1 MRDNQHHRG
10 GGGPRVRV
18 SFCFF
23 LHHHLASSSSLS
35 GKRRSI
41 SSLSLSFSRSFPV
54 VPVSSIPLLMDY
66 LSRSFSLSLYFAS
79 WIDDDNASLCLC
91 SLTFTHKMYT
101 KQDEAAPMGGQQQQH
116 PPRGPPPGMGGARA
130 PPGFGGSNRGG
141 GYYGGNRSPPR
152 ANRPQMMMTQQQ
164 RAQSRDRYPAD
175 DDHVAEDGE
184 VGELPP
190 PGMGR
195 GPPPGMMAPPSGS
208 RFPPIPTGGR
218 TSQPRAGFD
227 EPAMASAAI
236 PANRPSLLAQT
247 QHQKKY
253 VPPQIP
259 GDGGGGSAPVGPPP
273 GVLKPPTTSGIRGS
287 EGDLTSPSKKK
298 LGWGRSLKPQ
308 QAPPPKKEE
317 NEEDE
322 EKKVEKE
329 KEEEEEKPP
338 FRLPSAPP
346 VAIEKKAAPTKEEA
360 PTMDDKEL
368 KKLKAAENR
377 LKTTKAALVA
387 QMDRVD
393 ETVVELEKELEA
405 LVDQRRL
412 EKQKDKE
419 DRDGDSSD
427 LRYARRE
434 TELLR
439 NRLQT
444 AEKQREQRE
453 LFVEE
458 RNQEARELANRE
470 RELKDIRKASAS
482 ETEKAARFLANR
494 VCREMCERDKKK
506 VSEEIPK
513 QFAAENKNR
522 HDDAEERITSK
533 DHISL
538 PSIYSIP
545 KEQQTNA
552 ADIAKRVYDEEND
565 EKKRGKV
572 REQIMNV
579 LRKRKKKLNE
589 YEYTLALQYLK
600 YRERWRVSLMF
611 KAAEKE
617 RRERLAQKGN
627 RRGITGM
634 GGGPSSSSRNR
645 SDSRNQQVGAG
656 GGVGGLYGAP
666 GFGFGRSDGVARS
679 EYEEMQMIKALQRKE
694 ELKTLCKV
702 PDMILDEHER
712 RIAIFDSRNG
722 LVEDPK
728 AEHDAEKFIRPWTE
742 DEIRVYHEK
751 FTAYGKNFRRIAKH
765 LPGRDTADCVVYYY
779 RNQKTSDGFKA
790 RRKAAAK
797 KRKMYNDARRSGAT
811 GLYSAPPEA
820 IAQTFKEREET
831 QRSALTAEARLER
844 AALAQAAK
852 AAKAKKRAEKREREG
867 GGNDNERKGS
877 FSELTDASG
886 EVSGEAKRQKA

>member
-1 MRDNQHHRG
+1 M
-10 GGGPRVRV
+10 
-18 SFCFF
+18 
-23 LHHHLASSSSLS
+23 
-35 GKRRSI
+35 
-41 SSLSLSFSRSFPV
+41 
-54 VPVSSIPLLMDY
+54 
-66 LSRSFSLSLYFAS
+66 
-79 WIDDDNASLCLC
+79 
-91 SLTFTHKMYT
+91 
-101 KQDEAAPMGGQQQQH
+101 MGGQ
-116 PPRGPPPGMGGARA
+116 RGPPPGMMMRGPPPGMMGGRG
-130 PPGFGGSNRGG
+130 PPPPRSGFGGS
-141 GYYGGNRSPPR
+141 RSPPR
-152 ANRPQMMMTQQQ
+152 SNRPQMMNQQQQQ
-164 RAQSRDRYPAD
+164 RTNAQSRDRYPISD
-175 DDHVAEDGE
+175 DGE
-184 VGELPP
+184 DGELPP
-190 PGMGR
+190 PGMTR
-195 GPPPGMMAPPSGS
+195 PPPESK
-208 RFPPIPTGGR
+208 FPPIPTGGR
-218 TSQPRAGFD
+218 TSHPRPGFD
-227 EPAMASAAI
+227 EPATSNATI

-247 QHQKKY
+247 QHQKKHA
-253 VPPQIP
+253 PPSIP
-259 GDGGGGSAPVGPPP
+259 GEGGAGALGPPP
-273 GVLKPPTTSGIRGS
+273 GVLKPPTGGGS
-287 EGDLTSPSKKK
+287 EAELTSPTKKK
-298 LGWGRSLKPQ
+298 LGWGRSLKTQ
-308 QAPPPKKEE
+308 HAPVPKKEE
-317 NEEDE
+317 KEEEEE
-322 EKKVEKE
+322 EKKEKV

-338 FRLPSAPP
+338 SRPPSAPP
-346 VAIEKKAAPTKEEA
+346 VVIEKKAMVKEEVT
-360 PTMDDKEL
+360 PSIDDKEL

-377 LKTTKAALVA
+377 LKTTKTALVA

-419 DRDGDSSD
+419 DRDGEASD
-427 LRYARRE
+427 LRYAKRE

-458 RNQEARELANRE
+458 RNQEARDLANRE
-470 RELKDIRKASAS
+470 RELKEIRKASAS
-482 ETEKAARFLANR
+482 QTERAARFLANR

-513 QFAAENKNR
+513 QFAAENKKK
-522 HDDAEERITSK
+522 HEDAEERITSK
-533 DHISL
+533 YHMSL
-538 PSIYSIP
+538 PGIYSIP

-552 ADIAKRVYDEEND
+552 GDIAKRVYDEEKD

-572 REQIMNV
+572 REQVVKV
-579 LRKRKKKLNE
+579 LRDRKKKLSE

-600 YRERWRVSLMF
+600 HRERWRVSLMF
-611 KAAEKE
+611 QAAEKE

-645 SDSRNQQVGAG
+645 SDSRNQQGGAG
-656 GGVGGLYGAP
+656 AAVSVSYGAP
-666 GFGFGRSDGVARS
+666 GFAFGRSDGVARS

-765 LPGRDTADCVVYYY
+765 LPGRNTADCVVYYY
-779 RNQKTSDGFKA
+779 RNQKTSDGFKP

-797 KRKMYNDARRSGAT
+797 KRKMYNDARRSGAA

-820 IAQTFKEREET
+820 IVQTFKEREET

-852 AAKAKKRAEKREREG
+852 AAKAKKRAEKREREKMENEQVG
-867 GGNDNERKGS
+867 GE
-877 FSELTDASG
+877 E
-886 EVSGEAKRQKA
+886 KRQKA

>member
-1 MRDNQHHRG
+1 M
-10 GGGPRVRV
+10 
-18 SFCFF
+18 
-23 LHHHLASSSSLS
+23 
-35 GKRRSI
+35 
-41 SSLSLSFSRSFPV
+41 
-54 VPVSSIPLLMDY
+54 M
-66 LSRSFSLSLYFAS
+66 
-79 WIDDDNASLCLC
+79 
-91 SLTFTHKMYT
+91 
-101 KQDEAAPMGGQQQQH
+101 EGQ
-116 PPRGPPPGMGGARA
+116 RGPPPGMMMRGPPPGMMGGRG
-130 PPGFGGSNRGG
+130 PPPPRSGFGGS
-141 GYYGGNRSPPR
+141 RSPPR
-152 ANRPQMMMTQQQ
+152 SNRPQMMNQQQQQQ
-164 RAQSRDRYPAD
+164 RTNAQSRDRYPISD
-175 DDHVAEDGE
+175 DGE
-184 VGELPP
+184 DGELPP

-195 GPPPGMMAPPSGS
+195 GLPPGMTRPTPESK
-208 RFPPIPTGGR
+208 FPPIPTGGR
-218 TSQPRAGFD
+218 TSHPRPGFD
-227 EPAMASAAI
+227 EPATSNATI

-247 QHQKKY
+247 QHQKKHA
-253 VPPQIP
+253 PPSIP
-259 GDGGGGSAPVGPPP
+259 GDGAAGALGPPP
-273 GVLKPPTTSGIRGS
+273 GVLKPPTGGGS
-287 EGDLTSPSKKK
+287 EAELTSPTKKK
-298 LGWGRSLKPQ
+298 LGWGRSLKTQ
-308 QAPPPKKEE
+308 HAPVPKKEE
-317 NEEDE
+317 KEEEE
-322 EKKVEKE
+322 EKKEKV

-338 FRLPSAPP
+338 SRPPSAPP
-346 VAIEKKAAPTKEEA
+346 VVIEKKAMVKEEVT
-360 PTMDDKEL
+360 PSIDDKEL
-368 KKLKAAENR
+368 KKLKALENR
-377 LKTTKAALVA
+377 LKTTKTALVA

-419 DRDGDSSD
+419 DRDGEASD
-427 LRYARRE
+427 LRYAKRE

-458 RNQEARELANRE
+458 RNQEARDLANRE
-470 RELKDIRKASAS
+470 RELKEIRKASAS
-482 ETEKAARFLANR
+482 QTERAARFLANR

-513 QFAAENKNR
+513 QFAAENKKK
-522 HDDAEERITSK
+522 HEDAEERITSK
-533 DHISL
+533 YHMSL
-538 PSIYSIP
+538 PGIYSIP

-552 ADIAKRVYDEEND
+552 GDIAKRVYDEEKD

-572 REQIMNV
+572 REQVVKV
-579 LRKRKKKLNE
+579 LRDRKKKLSE

-600 YRERWRVSLMF
+600 HRERWRVSLMF
-611 KAAEKE
+611 QAAEKE

-645 SDSRNQQVGAG
+645 SDSRNQQGGAG
-656 GGVGGLYGAP
+656 AAVSVSYGAP
-666 GFGFGRSDGVARS
+666 GFAFGRSDGVARS

-765 LPGRDTADCVVYYY
+765 LPGRNTADCVVYYY
-779 RNQKTSDGFKA
+779 RNQKTSDGFKP

-797 KRKMYNDARRSGAT
+797 KRKMYNDARRSGAA

-820 IAQTFKEREET
+820 IVQTFKEREET

-852 AAKAKKRAEKREREG
+852 AAKAKKRAEKREREKMENEQVG
-867 GGNDNERKGS
+867 GE
-877 FSELTDASG
+877 E
-886 EVSGEAKRQKA
+886 KRQKA

>member
-1 MRDNQHHRG
+1 
-10 GGGPRVRV
+10 
-18 SFCFF
+18 
-23 LHHHLASSSSLS
+23 
-35 GKRRSI
+35 
-41 SSLSLSFSRSFPV
+41 
-54 VPVSSIPLLMDY
+54 
-66 LSRSFSLSLYFAS
+66 
-79 WIDDDNASLCLC
+79 
-91 SLTFTHKMYT
+91 MYA
-101 KQDEAAPMGGQQQQH
+101 KQDEAAPVGGQQQQH
-116 PPRGPPPGMGGARA
+116 PPRGPPPGMGNARG
-130 PPGFGGSNRGG
+130 PPPPQFQGSNRGG
-141 GYYGGNRSPPR
+141 GGGGDYGGNRSPPR
-152 ANRPQMMMTQQQ
+152 ANRPQMMMTQQH
-164 RAQSRDRYPAD
+164 RAQSRDRYPAAD
-175 DDHVAEDGE
+175 DDQGAEDGE

-218 TSQPRAGFD
+218 TSQPRPGFD
-227 EPAMASAAI
+227 EPIMASAAM

-273 GVLKPPTTSGIRGS
+273 GVLKPPATSGIRGS

-317 NEEDE
+317 NEEEE

-338 FRLPSAPP
+338 SRPPSAPP

-513 QFAAENKNR
+513 QFAAENKKR

-552 ADIAKRVYDEEND
+552 ADIAKRVYDEEKD

-579 LRKRKKKLNE
+579 LRKRKKKLSE

-645 SDSRNQQVGAG
+645 SDSRNQQIGA